1 MQALLFQEFT
11 QVEPQGSGTGLGL
24 SLSARLAAQMGGYLS
39 YVAGPGEVGGKF
51 RLTLP
56 WPATDVVKTVSEPA
70 RRHAISRG
78 LTLLIVDDVQ
88 ANRRLLRSML
98 AIDDHK
104 VAEAQSGADAL
115 AMIARSQF
123 DAVLM
128 DVRMP
133 GMDGIEVTRSVRAM
147 AGEVAQVPILGV
159 SAENIP
165 EVREQC
171 LSAGMDAMLTKPIG
185 HEALR
190 NTLAAFAR
198 CRSASGS
205 ATMVGLS
212 LTQRNKR

>member
-1 MQALLFQEFT
+1 
-11 QVEPQGSGTGLGL
+11 
-24 SLSARLAAQMGGYLS
+24 
-39 YVAGPGEVGGKF
+39 
-51 RLTLP
+51 
-56 WPATDVVKTVSEPA
+56 
-70 RRHAISRG
+70 
-78 LTLLIVDDVQ
+78 
-88 ANRRLLRSML
+88 ML

-104 VAEAQSGADAL
+104 VGEAQSGADAL

-133 GMDGIEVTRSVRAM
+133 GMHGIEATRSIRAM

-190 NTLAAFAR
+190 NTLAALAR

-205 ATMVGLS
+205 ATLVGLS
-212 LTQRNKR
+212 LTRKNKR